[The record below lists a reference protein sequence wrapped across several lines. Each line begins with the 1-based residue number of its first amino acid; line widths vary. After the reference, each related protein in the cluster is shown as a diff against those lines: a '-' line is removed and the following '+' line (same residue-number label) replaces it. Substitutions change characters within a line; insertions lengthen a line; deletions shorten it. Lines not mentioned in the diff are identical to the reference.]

1 MSFGERLK
9 QRRKELGITQVQ
21 LADKLNVTKGAVG
34 NYESGISSPKAEI
47 LYKVFD
53 VLQCDAN
60 FLFQDEMQTLQKER
74 PQTPDDA
81 EVEANAIKLYEA
93 LLSSGFLKPGE
104 DLTDRQ
110 LQVLDAISIL
120 IAASFESG
128 TEQI

>member
-21 LADKLNVTKGAVG
+21 LAEKLNVTKGAVG

-47 LYKVFD
+47 LYKVFG

-60 FLFQDEMQTLQKER
+60 FLFQDEMQTLQKKEA
-74 PQTPDDA
+74 PASDDA

-93 LLSSGFLKPGE
+93 LISSGLLKPGE
-104 DLTDRQ
+104 DLTEHQ

-120 IAASFESG
+120 IAASFEAD
-128 TEQI
+128 T